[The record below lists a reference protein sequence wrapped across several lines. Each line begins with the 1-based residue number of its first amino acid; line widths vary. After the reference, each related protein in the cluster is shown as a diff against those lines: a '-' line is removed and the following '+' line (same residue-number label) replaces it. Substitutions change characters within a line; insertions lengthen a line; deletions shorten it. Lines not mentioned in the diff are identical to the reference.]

1 MSLLQINPYEINSFK
16 RSPHTKEIAQQIYK
30 IFGPVNLDFL
40 HYFSVN
46 YNDRPNY
53 SPYGYMPKFL
63 NELCVRENLLVSPA
77 NRLFNISVFYYIKFL
92 TELNPDR
99 IVDIGCHN
107 NLLKKV
113 CPIIYGISNNPKHV
127 NADEISSFNSEF
139 SKKHQNQF
147 QCAMSIC
154 SLHFVSLTRFEQ
166 RVADFVNIV
175 KPGGRGFVTFN
186 IVRSI
191 EASFNEELEQLFQT
205 INPTSQQIASYID
218 QKIKNMPYKFLVV
231 ENLIEQVKDET
242 MNGNVRLVFEK

>member
-1 MSLLQINPYEINSFK
+1 
-16 RSPHTKEIAQQIYK
+16 
-30 IFGPVNLDFL
+30 
-40 HYFSVN
+40 
-46 YNDRPNY
+46 
-53 SPYGYMPKFL
+53 
-63 NELCVRENLLVSPA
+63 
-77 NRLFNISVFYYIKFL
+77 
-92 TELNPDR
+92 
-99 IVDIGCHN
+99 
-107 NLLKKV
+107 
-113 CPIIYGISNNPKHV
+113 
-127 NADEISSFNSEF
+127 
-139 SKKHQNQF
+139 
-147 QCAMSIC
+147 MSIC
-154 SLHFVSLTRFEQ
+154 SVHFVSLTRFEQ